1 MRIKVIGSSS
11 SGNTIICDIGEDIFI
26 LDAGCSFNRNVKRS
40 LNFDISRIRFVI
52 STHRHSDHAKYIQEY
67 IYAGIT
73 VYMPQD
79 LKEKYKND
87 YAAVSIEPLK
97 ITIHGEFKIIP
108 FIVPHDGDVICYAYL
123 IEHMDFGKL
132 LYMVD
137 CLYCPYDLSKVGINH
152 AFVECNHMYD
162 LVDKDAPNYEHLL
175 SGHMSDKICFEFIR
189 TINTDS
195 LKTVLLC
202 HLSVRNADSEDFLE
216 RINKIVPTGVIT
228 AIAEKGLVMDL

>member
-73 VYMPQD
+73 VYMTQD
-79 LKEKYKND
+79 LKEKFKND
-87 YAAVSIEPLK
+87 YAAVFAEPMK
-97 ITIHGEFKIIP
+97 ITKNDNFRITP
-108 FIVPHDGDVICYAYL
+108 FIVPHCEDVMCYAYI
-123 IEHMDFGKL
+123 IEHENFGKL

-137 CLYCPYDLSKVGINH
+137 ACYCPFDLSKLKINH
-152 AFVECNHMYD
+152 FFVECNHME
-162 LVDKDAPNYEHLL
+162 VDKDAQNYIHSL
-175 SGHMSDKICFEFIR
+175 SGHMSLDTCADFIR
-189 TINTDS
+189 HNVSDNM
-195 LKTVLLC
+195 KTVLLC
-202 HLSVRNADSEDFLE
+202 HVSERFGDEEEMLN
-216 RINKIVPTGVIT
+216 RINKIVPSGVRT
-228 AIAEKGLVMDL
+228 AIAEKGLQIEL